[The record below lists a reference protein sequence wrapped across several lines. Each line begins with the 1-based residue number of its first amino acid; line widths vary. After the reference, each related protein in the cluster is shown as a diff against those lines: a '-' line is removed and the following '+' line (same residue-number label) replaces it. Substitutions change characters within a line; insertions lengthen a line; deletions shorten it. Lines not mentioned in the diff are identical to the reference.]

1 MYFNIFKVVDYI
13 DPELNPKEYKL
24 NRLGLEFKVKI
35 LHKACIVISI
45 KQLIASINGSK
56 VGKLIHGVP
65 YLQI

>member
-1 MYFNIFKVVDYI
+1 MYFNLFKVVDYI

-45 KQLIASINGSK
+45 MQLSTSITA
-56 VGKLIHGVP
+56 
-65 YLQI
+65 